1 MSVINRAI
9 FTLLLVYSSVVDAEN
24 ILTVDINTPDKLPLN
39 DWVYITSATQSD
51 DIDIVS
57 RLSSTKWNKLSPD
70 ITRGLADKQFWVKF
84 SLNSYGAFAASR
96 IFSIANSHLD
106 LIELYH
112 FNHQR
117 LVNKVIMGDS
127 IPFAQRPIISNDFSY
142 PFSSKNDDF
151 HTFYIRIS
159 TTGSASLPVTLWSD
173 NAYYQSSEQDS
184 LLYGFQIGVLIAI
197 GIFSLFIALTSHS
210 FSYTYYA
217 GYVLSLTLFVASLH
231 GIAFRFIWP
240 NWPVVQTF
248 IFPLLLCI
256 SMAFAYLFSEK
267 VMQLKY
273 HSRTMLRICR
283 AGAAISVLLL
293 FMGLFLDYNLALKM
307 DICAVM
313 LSCVLL
319 MYISLLQGFRGHKLA
334 KLFAVGWAGM
344 MLGVLISGLM
354 YLGYLKLDMQT
365 KTPFMLGLSFEI
377 VFMAALLA
385 IRYNDERLAKMQI
398 QKEALQQA
406 ESLKLTREES
416 LRMEARSSEQLG
428 QMVQERTLELEI
440 ALRELNEANQK
451 LTEQTTIDSLT
462 GVKNRSSFD
471 KRIIAEGRISR
482 RQQTPM
488 AILMLD
494 IDHFKSINDTYG
506 HLAGDQALRVIAEE
520 LKQKLKRPTDLVS
533 RFGGEEFAI
542 ILPNTNQEGALQVA
556 ESIRKAI
563 FELPISWGGV
573 TIPLTVSIGVSVEI
587 VSSEQHTTLLLELAD
602 KALYRAKNEGR
613 NRVMLYSPEMQ
624 QD

>member
-1 MSVINRAI
+1 MSLITRATFI
-9 FTLLLVYSSVVDAEN
+9 LLLVFSSVVNAEN
-24 ILTVDINTPDKLPLN
+24 ALTIDINTADRLPLT
-39 DWVYITSATQSD
+39 DWVYITSTNQGSN
-51 DIDIVS
+51 ISQVS
-57 RLSSTKWNKLSPD
+57 RLSSTDWDKLSPD
-70 ITRGLADKQFWVKF
+70 IIRGLGDKQFWVKF
-84 SLNSYGAFAASR
+84 SLYSNGAFTTNR
-96 IFSIANSHLD
+96 IISVANSHLD

-112 FNHQR
+112 FNRQR
-117 LVNKVIMGDS
+117 LVHKVIMGDS
-127 IPFAQRPIISNDFSY
+127 IPFSQRPIISNDFAY

-151 HTFYIRIS
+151 HTFYIRVS
-159 TTGSASLPVTLWSD
+159 TTGSASLPMTLWSD
-173 NAYYQSSEQDS
+173 NAYYQSSEQNS
-184 LLYGFQIGVLIAI
+184 LIYGFQIGVLIAI

-217 GYVLSLTLFVASLH
+217 GYVLSLTLFVATLH

-240 NWPVVQTF
+240 HWPVVQTF
-248 IFPLLLCI
+248 ILPMLLCI

-273 HSRTMLRICR
+273 HSRSMLRICR

-293 FMGLFLDYNLALKM
+293 FIGLFLDYNLVLKI

-313 LSCVLL
+313 FTCVLL

-334 KLFAVGWAGM
+334 KLFAIGWAGM

-354 YLGYLKLDMQT
+354 YLGYVELEVQA

-398 QKEALQQA
+398 QKEALLQA
-406 ESLKLTREES
+406 ENVKQTREEA
-416 LRMEARSSEQLG
+416 LRIEARSSEQLG

-462 GVKNRSSFD
+462 GVKNRNSFD
-471 KRIIAEGRISR
+471 KRIVAEGRISR

-563 FELPISWGGV
+563 FELPISWGDV

-613 NRVMLYSPEMQ
+613 NRVMLYTPEQ
-624 QD
+624 EQN

>member
-1 MSVINRAI
+1 MSLMIRTLSMLFLI
-9 FTLLLVYSSVVDAEN
+9 FSSVVNAEN
-24 ILTVDINTPDKLPLN
+24 ALTIDINTPDKLPLT
-39 DWVYITSATQSD
+39 DWVYITSASQSS
-51 DIDIVS
+51 DIGQVS
-57 RLSSTKWNKLSPD
+57 RLSSTHWDKLNPD
-70 ITRGLADKQFWVKF
+70 IIRGLGDKQFWVKF
-84 SLNSYGAFAASR
+84 SLYSNGAFTSNK
-96 IFSIANSHLD
+96 IISIANSHLD

-112 FNHQR
+112 FNRQR

-127 IPFAQRPIISNDFSY
+127 IPFSQRPIISNDFSY
-142 PFSSKNDDF
+142 PFSSKSDDF

-159 TTGSASLPVTLWSD
+159 TTGSANLPMTLWSD
-173 NAYYQSSEQDS
+173 NTYYQSSEQNS

-217 GYVLSLTLFVASLH
+217 GYVLSLTLFVATLH

-248 IFPLLLCI
+248 ILPMLLCI

-273 HSRTMLRICR
+273 HSLTMLRICR

-293 FMGLFLDYNLALKM
+293 FIGLFLDYNLALKM
-307 DICAVM
+307 DVAAVM
-313 LSCVLL
+313 FTCVLL
-319 MYISLLQGFRGHKLA
+319 MYISLLQGIRGHKLA
-334 KLFAVGWAGM
+334 KLFAIGWAGM

-354 YLGYLKLDMQT
+354 YLGYVEFELQA

-377 VFMAALLA
+377 IFMAALLA

-398 QKEALQQA
+398 QKEALLQA
-406 ESLKLTREES
+406 ENIKQTREEA
-416 LRMEARSSEQLG
+416 LRIEARSSEQLG

-462 GVKNRSSFD
+462 GVKNRNSFD
-471 KRIIAEGRISR
+471 KRIVAEGRISR

-506 HLAGDQALRVIAEE
+506 HLAGDQALRVIAVE

-587 VSSEQHTTLLLELAD
+587 VSSEQHTTLLLERAD

-613 NRVMLYSPEMQ
+613 NRVMLYTPEQ
-624 QD
+624 S

>member
-1 MSVINRAI
+1 MSLITRATFI
-9 FTLLLVYSSVVDAEN
+9 LFLIYSSVVNAEN
-24 ILTVDINTPDKLPLN
+24 ALTIDINTADKLPLT
-39 DWVYITSATQSD
+39 DWVYITSTSQSS
-51 DIDIVS
+51 DISQVS
-57 RLSSTKWNKLSPD
+57 RLSSTDWDKLSPD
-70 ITRGLADKQFWVKF
+70 IIRGLGDKQFWVKF
-84 SLNSYGAFAASR
+84 SLYSNGAFTSNK
-96 IFSIANSHLD
+96 IISIANSHLD

-112 FNHQR
+112 FNRHR

-127 IPFAQRPIISNDFSY
+127 IPFSQRPIISNDFSY

-151 HTFYIRIS
+151 HTFYIKIT
-159 TTGSASLPVTLWSD
+159 TTGSASIPMTLWSN
-173 NAYYQSSEQDS
+173 NAYYQNSEQNS
-184 LLYGFQIGVLIAI
+184 LLYGFQIGVLMAI

-217 GYVLSLTLFVASLH
+217 GYVLSLTLFVATLH

-248 IFPLLLCI
+248 ILPMLLCI

-273 HSRTMLRICR
+273 HSRTMLRVCR

-293 FMGLFLDYNLALKM
+293 FVGLFLDYDLALKI
-307 DICAVM
+307 DVCAVM
-313 LSCVLL
+313 FTCLLL
-319 MYISLLQGFRGHKLA
+319 MYISLQQGLRGYKLA
-334 KLFAVGWAGM
+334 KLFAIGWAGM

-354 YLGYLKLDMQT
+354 YLGYIELKIQAD
-365 KTPFMLGLSFEI
+365 TPFMLGLSFEI

-398 QKEALQQA
+398 QKEALLQA
-406 ESLKLTREES
+406 ENIKQTREEA
-416 LRMEARSSEQLG
+416 LRIEARSSEQLG

-462 GVKNRSSFD
+462 GVKNRNSFD
-471 KRIIAEGRISR
+471 KRILAEGRISR

-506 HLAGDQALRVIAEE
+506 HLAGDQALRVIADE

-613 NRVMLYSPEMQ
+613 NRVMLYTPEQ
-624 QD
+624 S